1 MKTTKTLFITLI
13 CSFIFSLT
21 TPSSIAFANHTLI
34 TSNVYAAST
43 DATPPEISP
52 ASHTIVWKY
61 KTLNGVLYKC
71 RYNQQQGNGLAN
83 GLKLNFSNIRK
94 RHVNNH
100 QMMREIMEN
109 CILKIILLSLT
120 SQLPCSHFK

>member
-43 DATPPEISP
+43 DATLPEISP

-61 KTLNGVLYKC
+61 KTLNGVLYKR
-71 RYNQQQGNGLAN
+71 RYNQTTGKWIGKWIKA
-83 GLKLNFSNIRK
+83 
-94 RHVNNH
+94 
-100 QMMREIMEN
+100 
-109 CILKIILLSLT
+109 
-120 SQLPCSHFK
+120 

>member
-71 RYNQQQGNGLAN
+71 RYNQTTRKWIGKWISL
-83 GLKLNFSNIRK
+83 FSCWAK
-94 RHVNNH
+94 PL
-100 QMMREIMEN
+100 E
-109 CILKIILLSLT
+109 LLSCNLVKKKDPVQT
-120 SQLPCSHFK
+120 DSPCIFF

>member
-52 ASHTIVWKY
+52 ACLRNLMDQCAEQISSKNMFPGRQPVNWNKSIA
-61 KTLNGVLYKC
+61 VL
-71 RYNQQQGNGLAN
+71 RFPVEFN
-83 GLKLNFSNIRK
+83 S
-94 RHVNNH
+94 
-100 QMMREIMEN
+100 
-109 CILKIILLSLT
+109 II
-120 SQLPCSHFK
+120 K

>member
-71 RYNQQQGNGLAN
+71 RYNQTT
-83 GLKLNFSNIRK
+83 RK
-94 RHVNNH
+94 WIGKWIPILYSLW
-100 QMMREIMEN
+100 M
-109 CILKIILLSLT
+109 CLKIICIKFFSPLEFFHIMSGT
-120 SQLPCSHFK
+120 FRVR

>member
-1 MKTTKTLFITLI
+1 MKTTKTLYITLI

-71 RYNQQQGNGLAN
+71 RYNQTT
-83 GLKLNFSNIRK
+83 RK
-94 RHVNNH
+94 W
-100 QMMREIMEN
+100 IGKW
-109 CILKIILLSLT
+109 IKA
-120 SQLPCSHFK
+120 

>member
-1 MKTTKTLFITLI
+1 MASCI
-13 CSFIFSLT
+13 
-21 TPSSIAFANHTLI
+21 
-34 TSNVYAAST
+34 NV
-43 DATPPEISP
+43 D
-52 ASHTIVWKY
+52 IVK
-61 KTLNGVLYKC
+61 
-71 RYNQQQGNGLAN
+71 QQGNGLAN

>member
-52 ASHTIVWKY
+52 ACHLRVMCYHDNRLPEFLINV
-61 KTLNGVLYKC
+61 GQC
-71 RYNQQQGNGLAN
+71 R
-83 GLKLNFSNIRK
+83 
-94 RHVNNH
+94 NN
-100 QMMREIMEN
+100 
-109 CILKIILLSLT
+109 L
-120 SQLPCSHFK
+120 FG

>member
-71 RYNQQQGNGLAN
+71 RYTQTT
-83 GLKLNFSNIRK
+83 RK
-94 RHVNNH
+94 W
-100 QMMREIMEN
+100 IGKW
-109 CILKIILLSLT
+109 IKA
-120 SQLPCSHFK
+120 

>member
-43 DATPPEISP
+43 DAT
-52 ASHTIVWKY
+52 HTIVWKY

-71 RYNQQQGNGLAN
+71 RYNQTT
-83 GLKLNFSNIRK
+83 RK
-94 RHVNNH
+94 W
-100 QMMREIMEN
+100 IGKW
-109 CILKIILLSLT
+109 IKA
-120 SQLPCSHFK
+120 